1 MSAGALFG
9 TFMNFFIFAGVWM
22 VIGTVF
28 DKVASIFNST
38 ITLMPTMQDAVN
50 GFALT
55 QVVYGVLP
63 AIYFIALFFNYWLV
77 ENSSSSGEV

>member
-9 TFMNFFIFAGVWM
+9 SFMNFFIFAGEWM

-38 ITLMPTMQDAVN
+38 IRLMPTMQDAVN

-55 QVVYGVLP
+55 QIIYGALPVVF
-63 AIYFIALFFNYWLV
+63 AFALFINYILV